1 MPPEPENNVTYARA
15 FFDLQLQFA
24 HKVAL
29 LSGLPLA
36 RALLEYTNLYA
47 RFGLGRDFDPAHP
60 TWREY
65 LAGLRDPN
73 EYREWTYR
81 FYLKRPEILT
91 APGRPCDPFAGS
103 ANDPDL
109 LVQIIK
115 ESLDVFVSQNPQP
128 SGRSPEELADA
139 FLLHMA
145 ERRKATP

>member
-1 MPPEPENNVTYARA
+1 MASPGPCDVRPRPKLSEPPPRE
-15 FFDLQLQFA
+15 
-24 HKVAL
+24 AL
-29 LSGLPLA
+29 
-36 RALLEYTNLYA
+36 
-47 RFGLGRDFDPAHP
+47 
-60 TWREY
+60 
-65 LAGLRDPN
+65 
-73 EYREWTYR
+73 
-81 FYLKRPEILT
+81 EILT